1 MAGADNTVL
10 SSLSDTHTLT
20 LSCQVSHISGKLE
33 TVADLFG
40 FCLFALEEDLKSW
53 RSETS
58 LNSSSQ
64 PITFKCW
71 MNWTTYW
78 WNLMAFYWILCDEM
92 SLKPSIMSLVCPHG
106 GSRNKRRP
114 LSRYGEFICKLFHI
128 NYINFHNPISDL
140 YPFTTCFQVAELRT
154 ELEGEWLKWDD
165 PSWTSYVMWCLYK
178 KTWWDVSNMDVQ
190 HERHQI
196 KMTLRHNW
204 TPAAPTRSV
213 CTDIRGAAPS
223 DARL

>member
-1 MAGADNTVL
+1 
-10 SSLSDTHTLT
+10 
-20 LSCQVSHISGKLE
+20 
-33 TVADLFG
+33 
-40 FCLFALEEDLKSW
+40 
-53 RSETS
+53 
-58 LNSSSQ
+58 
-64 PITFKCW
+64 
-71 MNWTTYW
+71 
-78 WNLMAFYWILCDEM
+78 MAFYWILWDEM
-92 SLKPSIMSLVCPHG
+92 SLKPSIMSLFCPHG

-114 LSRYGEFICKLFHI
+114 LSRYGEFICKLLHI

-178 KTWWDVSNMDVQ
+178 KTRWDVSSMDVQ

-196 KMTLRHNW
+196 KMILRHNW